1 MKMNLTAKHKFHIL
15 IAACALVLFV
25 LAGPAARSAFAD
37 PLDDPSM
44 FSNGAS
50 GTPDWEASESLT
62 LDPWTGYKTVE
73 YVFSSTYI
81 GTGANLTQGIAD
93 FDSPSNVVEATVDFE
108 DIGGQAVAFVYTA
121 TSTDGGNGSGL
132 PTSFSGAVGTPVEET
147 IVTPPTC
154 TGVALS
160 DCGYTASSSTVI
172 GYDTKETSNPGNFN
186 YTGMY
191 VDFTGMQAGQTTLAA
206 QAPEPTTLSSL
217 AIGFVALGLCCWV
230 QRKRKVRVLAL
241 AA

>member
-50 GTPDWEASESLT
+50 GTPAWEASESLT
-62 LDPWTGYKTVE
+62 LDPCTGYTTVE
-73 YVFSSTYI
+73 YVFSSMKI
-81 GTGANLTQGIAD
+81 GTGANLTTGIAD
-93 FDSPSNVVEATVDFE
+93 FDTSLNAVDAIVDFE
-108 DIGGQAVAFVYTA
+108 DIGGNAVAFVYTA

-132 PTSFSGAVGTPVEET
+132 PTSFTGGGTPVEE
-147 IVTPPTC
+147 INNC
-154 TGVALS
+154 TGISMS
-160 DCGYTASSSTVI
+160 DCGYNATSSSVI
-172 GYDTKETSNPGNFN
+172 GWDSNESANS

-191 VDFTGMQAGQTTLAA
+191 VDFTGMQSGQKTLAA

-230 QRKRKVRVLAL
+230 QRKRKVRVLAQ